1 MTSNSADP
9 SCRKPSP
16 MEPDPYPDLMSAGGL
31 AAALEAVAAEL
42 ALPWGPVQVKES
54 DPLRSA
60 GVASEVVGRETCWI
74 TLGSA
79 ERQFILSGWCRGVRL
94 ISGSTPDLAEM
105 ALALEGWRNGAT
117 LREIHEAA
125 PFVTVTELARAH
137 ERGPADAV
145 AVGWR
150 LLLEGLRRKEDLFYY
165 ARSTLRIAEAA
176 YAEPKLRRLYPFTS
190 HRSLHFTTC
199 VGIPYSRDVPH
210 VDPLSDGRYRVYA
223 PSRRSVIGDAHTPE
237 AAVALVVS
245 GLPAGCGPAVAGTS
259 GDR

>member
-9 SCRKPSP
+9 SRRVPSP
-16 MEPDPYPDLMSAGGL
+16 TEPDPYPDLTSAGSL
-31 AAALEAVAAEL
+31 AAALESVAAGL
-42 ALPWGPVQVKES
+42 GLGWDPVLVSES

-60 GVASEVVGRETCWI
+60 GVASEVVDRETCWI

-79 ERQFILSGWCRGVRL
+79 ERQFLLSGWCRGVRL
-94 ISGSTPDLAEM
+94 ISGSTPDLGDM
-105 ALALEGWRNGAT
+105 ALALEGWRKGAT

-137 ERGPADAV
+137 EHGPAAAV

-150 LLLEGLRRKEDLFYY
+150 LLLEGLRQKEDLFSY

-210 VDPLSDGRYRVYA
+210 VDPLSDGRYRVHA
-223 PSRRSVIGDAHTPE
+223 PSRGAVIGDADTPE

-245 GLPAGCGPAVAGTS
+245 GLPVGCGPAVAGAS